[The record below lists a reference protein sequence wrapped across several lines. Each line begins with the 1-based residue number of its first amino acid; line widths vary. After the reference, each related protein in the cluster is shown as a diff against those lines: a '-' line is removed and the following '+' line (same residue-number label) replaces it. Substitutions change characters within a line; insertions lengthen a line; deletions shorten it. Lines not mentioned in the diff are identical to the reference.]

1 MNKNSSIWIYL
12 VLILILVGCQRAP
25 KTQTMIAGNTLA
37 PSIDPMEMTI
47 SANSLTPS
55 PKTTTVEATTTENLK
70 PPSDGFYLVEEK
82 GLILIP
88 GLDSDPS
95 MDLAGLPH
103 TRNALPVFSIMGNGL
118 PLGYLH
124 LNPYYA
130 GIGVDFS
137 YTETGGMIER
147 VFENSP
153 AWAAGL
159 QPGDLILKEDGQP
172 LKRPMVQIY
181 TSGQRDLFG
190 LMAENIT
197 LEVLSGTQNKTINL
211 PRTYTATVTPQFITM
226 QVQPPVINYSIE
238 PMDGYVLIRI
248 NSPLPSGV
256 YRFEFIGPYNGPSY
270 GLGLPSSGC
279 ISANPCPTQ
288 PPTATPLP
296 TAVPITIPNQKWVFV
311 VKAV

>member
-1 MNKNSSIWIYL
+1 MNKKPPIWIYL
-12 VLILILVGCQRAP
+12 VLILTLIGCQRAP
-25 KTQTMIAGNTLA
+25 KYQKTITGNSLL
-37 PSIDPMEMTI
+37 PSFDPMEL
-47 SANSLTPS
+47 ANSSNYPTLSSITM
-55 PKTTTVEATTTENLK
+55 TAEATTTENLI
-70 PPSDGFYLVEEK
+70 PPSDGFYLVEKK

-88 GLDSDPS
+88 GLDRDTS
-95 MDLAGLPH
+95 MDLASLPH
-103 TRNALPVFSIMGNGL
+103 TTNPLAVFSVMGNGL
-118 PLGYLH
+118 PMGYLH

-147 VFENSP
+147 VFDNSP
-153 AWAAGL
+153 ALEAGL
-159 QPGDLILKEDGQP
+159 QPGDLILTQDGQP
-172 LKRPMVQIY
+172 LKRPMVQFY
-181 TSGQRDLFG
+181 ASGQRDLFG

-226 QVQPPVINYSIE
+226 QVQPPVISYNLE
-238 PMDGYVLIRI
+238 PMNGFILIRLK
-248 NSPLPSGV
+248 SPLPSGV

-270 GLGLPSSGC
+270 DLGLPGTGC
-279 ISANPCPTQ
+279 ISVNPCPTQ

-311 VKAV
+311 VKAG